1 MMKYL
6 ILVIGVV
13 YLAIG
18 IDQYLRGERWAL
30 GLYAGYAFANIAL
43 FMMAK

>member
-1 MMKYL
+1 MKYM

-13 YLAIG
+13 YLCIG
-18 IDQYLRGERWAL
+18 IDQYLKGQPWQL
-30 GLYAGYAFANIAL
+30 GLYAGYAFANVAL